1 MEVSIIKY
9 TMQTL
14 TLDLQ
19 VNGLSL
25 QVKHSQAAEGQRHRQ
40 RYDINI
46 YMLAAVTGTMF
57 YTNKQVFMKGV
68 QWVNNRDDQTVH
80 QED

>member
-1 MEVSIIKY
+1 MMLGAVQVNTIKL

-19 VNGLSL
+19 VNGSGLH
-25 QVKHSQAAEGQRHRQ
+25 VKHTQVAEGQRHRQ

-57 YTNKQVFMKGV
+57 YTNKQVFIKGV
-68 QWVNNRDDQTVH
+68 Q
-80 QED
+80 